1 LWLARIYSRGRNAI
15 DRVTIV
21 AATRLEAN
29 AIRREAP
36 KLRVVLC
43 GIGLRKV
50 RSGEFGDAVVSSGLA
65 GGLRDDL
72 PTGSVVIPQSVAVEG
87 GVATSCDPELSA
99 ALIAAAQKLGYVPLR
114 GSLLTS
120 AAIISG
126 EARSSW
132 ACAGFIAADMETGL
146 IRAPRVAA
154 VRVILDTPHNELS
167 DAWRKPASALTRP
180 YLWPQGL
187 WLARNA
193 PRCARIAAQIVAAA
207 FSP

>member
-1 LWLARIYSRGRNAI
+1 
-15 DRVTIV
+15 VTIV

-43 GIGLRKV
+43 GIGLQKFPSR
-50 RSGEFGDAVVSSGLA
+50 EFGDTVVSSGLA

-72 PTGSVVIPQSVAVEG
+72 PTGSVIIPESVTVEG
-87 GVATSCDPELSA
+87 GAATICDPELSA
-99 ALIAAAQKLGYVPLR
+99 ALVAAAQKLGYAPLR

-120 AAIISG
+120 AAIVSG
-126 EARSSW
+126 EARSYW
-132 ACAGFIAADMETGL
+132 ASAGFVAADMETGL
-146 IRAPRVAA
+146 IRAARIAA
-154 VRVILDTPHNELS
+154 VRVILDTPRNELS
-167 DAWRKPASALTRP
+167 DAWRKPASALVRP
-180 YLWPQGL
+180 NLWPQGL